1 MHQHLGRLQ
10 SLYLTGQTPLD
21 ERAAQKALKIC
32 KGEVLISAHREGDAG
47 LREPSEESKQT
58 INYLVLTPD

>member
-32 KGEVLISAHREGDAG
+32 KGEVLISALREGDAG
-47 LREPSEESKQT
+47 AKRT
-58 INYLVLTPD
+58 IGRK

>member
-32 KGEVLISAHREGDAG
+32 KGEVHREGDAG